1 MGDRLTGKV
10 AIITGAGRGI
20 GAAIAKRFAAEGAK
34 IVICDLL
41 KEGLEETASACP
53 KGSTLPFPADVRKIE
68 NAQAMADA
76 ALKFGGKIDI
86 LVNDA
91 GITRSGGV
99 ANADVD
105 EWMDVIATNLF
116 GPFYIMRAVIPHMM
130 DAGGGSIVS
139 ISSLAGIRRMPE
151 ASAYST
157 SKSGLIGLAQ
167 SVAFDYGKHGIRSNI
182 ICPGLTHT
190 KNVDLMAENMG
201 KAHGL
206 TKEEVLKNMVR
217 YSPMRCLVPPDEI
230 AAAAVYF
237 ASDESTSVT
246 GTVFSIDSGA
256 AIVDASVAGFDP
268 HERLR

>member
-1 MGDRLTGKV
+1 MGGRLEGKV

-20 GAAIAKRFAAEGAK
+20 GAAIATRFAAEGAR
-34 IVICDLL
+34 IVIADLL

-53 KGSTLPFPADVRKIE
+53 EGSAFPFPTDVRKIE
-68 NAQAMADA
+68 DVQAMVAA

-99 ANADVD
+99 ANADID

-116 GPFYIMRAVIPHMM
+116 GPFYIIRAVIPHMIN
-130 DAGGGSIVS
+130 AGGGSIVS

-157 SKSGLIGLAQ
+157 SKGGLIAMAQ
-167 SVAFDYGKHGIRSNI
+167 SVAFDYGKYNIRSNI

-206 TKEEVLKNMVR
+206 EKEKVLEDMVR
-217 YSPMRCLVPPDEI
+217 YSPARRLVPPDEI

-237 ASDESTSVT
+237 ASDESTTVT
-246 GTVFSIDSGA
+246 GAVLSVDSGA